1 MQGDEDRSRYIQK
14 ALGYTLSGD
23 ASLECLFILYGA
35 TSRNGKGTLMD
46 TYLTIQGDYGRTAN
60 PDMLATKFNDSSSSS
75 GPSEDVARL
84 AGARFVNISEPERKI
99 TLNSALTKRLT
110 GNDTITAR
118 YLRENSIEFRPSFK
132 IFINT
137 NHLPNITDMTLFQ
150 SGRIKIIPF
159 NRHFE
164 EEEQDKG
171 LKKLFRQEANLSA
184 IFNWILDGYV
194 LYTLEGLEMPA
205 SVVAATSE
213 YNRESDRFGQF
224 VDECL
229 VEGETLETRTSA
241 VYRVYQ
247 QWCSD
252 NGYRAESVRGVN
264 QALGA
269 RYSVVQK
276 RPADK
281 SGGPTQIV
289 LGVGLV
295 QGDNLVK
302 EKE

>member
-1 MQGDEDRSRYIQK
+1 MY
-14 ALGYTLSGD
+14 
-23 ASLECLFILYGA
+23 
-35 TSRNGKGTLMD
+35 
-46 TYLTIQGDYGRTAN
+46 RT
-60 PDMLATKFNDSSSSS
+60 
-75 GPSEDVARL
+75 
-84 AGARFVNISEPERKI
+84 NIS
-99 TLNSALTKRLT
+99 
-110 GNDTITAR
+110 
-118 YLRENSIEFRPSFK
+118 
-132 IFINT
+132 
-137 NHLPNITDMTLFQ
+137 Q
-150 SGRIKIIPF
+150 
-159 NRHFE
+159 
-164 EEEQDKG
+164 
-171 LKKLFRQEANLSA
+171 
-184 IFNWILDGYV
+184 
-194 LYTLEGLEMPA
+194 

-295 QGDNLVK
+295 QGDNLVQ